1 MQKMCWYLLN
11 SKMTK
16 TNKFG
21 EIIFNEDD
29 LFNLVMSGTDLLNFS
44 QVPVDPPVDLAGVV
58 DILDTVPK
66 FQSYC
71 SDIENLSVEQ
81 FDQER
86 QQRWFMPTEYQQLDI
101 AKHVLELCRT
111 DAELQRVA
119 QELLMYQERN
129 LFDLLR
135 YLKYLVDT
143 MRQNQIIWG
152 VGRGSSL
159 ASYVLYLMGIHRINS
174 MLYELD
180 PAEFLR

>member
-1 MQKMCWYLLN
+1 
-11 SKMTK
+11 MTK

>member
-1 MQKMCWYLLN
+1 
-11 SKMTK
+11 MTK

-21 EIIFNEDD
+21 EIIFNEYD
-29 LFNLVMSGTDLLNFS
+29 LFDLVMSGTDLLNFS
-44 QVPVDPPVDLAGVV
+44 QVLVDPPVNLGSIA
-58 DILDTVPK
+58 DITDSIPK

-81 FDQER
+81 FDRER
-86 QQRWFMPTEYQQLDI
+86 QQRWFMPVEYQQLDI

-143 MRQNQIIWG
+143 MRQNRIIWG

-159 ASYVLYLMGIHRINS
+159 ASYVLYLMGIHRIDS